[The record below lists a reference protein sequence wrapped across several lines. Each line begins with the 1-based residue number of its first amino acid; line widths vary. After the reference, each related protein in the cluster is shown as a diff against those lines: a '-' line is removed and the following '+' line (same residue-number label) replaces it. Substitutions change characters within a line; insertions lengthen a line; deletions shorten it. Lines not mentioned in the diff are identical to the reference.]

1 MRWALD
7 PILRNTYYHFHAA
20 RRCAIL
26 AQAAKGMTMLS
37 VRLVM
42 VACLAVFSISL
53 TPAPV
58 SQTEADTGCTA
69 VETPGNGCGCCL

>member
-1 MRWALD
+1 
-7 PILRNTYYHFHAA
+7 
-20 RRCAIL
+20 
-26 AQAAKGMTMLS
+26 MTMLS